1 MSELLR
7 PVVVLLL
14 GFSVL
19 CGGLYPAVV
28 WGVAQAAFPS
38 RANGSLIER
47 EGKIVGSA
55 LIGQEFKSE
64 RYFLS
69 RPSAAGNGYDA
80 VSSGGSNLGPTS
92 AKLVARVA
100 DDIEAQGGP
109 RPVPA
114 DAVLASASGL
124 DPHISPAN
132 AARQIAR
139 VAAAR
144 GMPEARVAVLVARF
158 TEGRELGILG
168 EPRVNALA
176 LNLALDALRP

>member
-1 MSELLR
+1 MSELFR
-7 PVVVLLL
+7 PVFVLLL

-28 WGVAQAAFPS
+28 WGVAQTAFPD

-47 EGKIVGSA
+47 DGKIVGSM
-55 LIGQEFKSE
+55 LIGQAFGSA
-64 RYFLS
+64 RYFHP
-69 RPSAAGNGYDA
+69 RPSAAGDGYDA
-80 VSSGGSNLGPTS
+80 ASSGGSNLGPTS
-92 AKLVARVA
+92 AKLVERVTA
-100 DDIEAQGGP
+100 DIEAVGGA

-144 GMPEARVAVLVARF
+144 GLPEARVAALVGQF

-168 EPRVNALA
+168 EPRVNVLA